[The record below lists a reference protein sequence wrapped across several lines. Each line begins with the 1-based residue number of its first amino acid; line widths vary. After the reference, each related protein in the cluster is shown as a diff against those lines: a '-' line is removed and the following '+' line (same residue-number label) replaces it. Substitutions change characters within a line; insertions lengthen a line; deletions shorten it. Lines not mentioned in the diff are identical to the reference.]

1 MVFQLSF
8 DKFVKRNTAMI
19 TDTQIRNQILKRISR
34 IPKEKL
40 RELDEYV
47 SKLEQG
53 ISKKSRVLS
62 FAGAWKD
69 IDDSTFDDLTKNLIS
84 NRQKNKQRIHE

>member
-1 MVFQLSF
+1 
-8 DKFVKRNTAMI
+8 MI
-19 TDTQIRNQILKRISR
+19 IDTQIRNLILRRISR
-34 IPKEKL
+34 IPKDKL

-53 ISKKSRVLS
+53 VSKKSRVLS

-69 IDDSTFDDLTKNLIS
+69 IDDSTFDDLTKNLIN
-84 NRQKNKQRIHE
+84 NRQKNKRRIDE